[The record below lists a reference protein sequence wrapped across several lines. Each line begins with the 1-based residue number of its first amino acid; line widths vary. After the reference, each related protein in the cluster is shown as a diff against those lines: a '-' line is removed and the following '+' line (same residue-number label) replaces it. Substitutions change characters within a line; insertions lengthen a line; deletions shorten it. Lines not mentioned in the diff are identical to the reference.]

1 MNKKKIGILIA
12 IISIIAFILNSV
24 ISYAKDE
31 TLYINL
37 TKTGTTGVGYGIGN
51 PAEAGGAGKYIWNLT
66 TYNSNNINDISAKQ
80 RNLYCVKA
88 EYGDTWNSTLNG
100 YQNIIPY
107 NLSYDLQGDR
117 QKLLSQIVDKGTD
130 VDDIVKTLLNPE
142 TGHYREILWIFDNA
156 YISGTTNK
164 DKFLEK
170 LGIVYEPE
178 INGYTHYYGEN
189 NQLYHDLSVLI
200 TDEDIMA
207 VQRAAIWHY
216 TNYGNSTYNQLT
228 KDSWLT
234 ITTNGTNYTYLD
246 SYNNT
251 SERKEGEDRFYQAK
265 LLYDYL
271 VNNAASHASEYT
283 EANNYNPTNAV
294 NVNTSELTREDSGK
308 YVLNTKRVGDKYII
322 GPININKNNNLGY
335 DIEIR
340 VTGIDGKSISYTYTD
355 ANGTSLNTTDIKSL
369 VGKSG
374 GFYISVDRNSIEEVN
389 VQISTT
395 QETTKKTLWLKGTE
409 ENNQITLD
417 AEQPVVEIERKP
429 NTITVDLVG
438 RPQEFD
444 LALRKYIIEVN
455 GVNITNLSGTRVP
468 NISES
473 TLQTGTT
480 ATYRHKKDPVLI
492 KTNDIVTYSI
502 TIYNEG
508 NHAGYA
514 RQIIDQLPTGLVYIE
529 DGGNTITSKG
539 KNGNSKNTYTATYKS
554 VTNRVEFN
562 IANTETAK
570 DLTAYSTSTGLDY
583 ETLTFKC
590 KVVEKPDTEKQKV
603 LTNVAWISS
612 DWDSVTGTA
621 GSDRDSQTIPES
633 SPNVTQGNMENYKG
647 HTDNKTDLTDSNEYY
662 KGQQDDDDFEKLI
675 LQPEKPAPKVFDL
688 ALFKHIAAISKDQNI
703 EDGEYITDNGK
714 IDGTYL
720 RAPVVTAIDPVTGKI
735 TYREDDKEA
744 LTVETGDY
752 VLYTIRVY
760 NEGEINGYASKIKDT
775 LPVGLKFVEEDEKY
789 NGIWNLEGFD
799 SEGRQ
804 VVTTTWYDKG
814 NGDEFGAKEGDPGYK
829 ANLLKALNKQGAIT
843 DENPDYLDAQVLC
856 QVTEKAT
863 SNRVL
868 VNYAQI
874 SDDKDENGKPIDDID
889 STPDEWIDEDDDQ
902 DIERIK
908 LQCFDLSLR
917 KFITAI
923 NGTELKDNEGKYIR
937 APKVDVTP
945 LKNNTDTT
953 AIYTHTKKP
962 VVTKIGDNVVYTIR
976 VYNEGDIDGYA
987 SEVTDYLPPYLTYI
1001 EDSKI
1006 NDEYGWTISEDGRI
1020 ATTKYLVDKKLD
1032 AFKDRE
1038 TLDFEDVKIECKISD
1053 KAVAGENITNIAEI
1067 SEYTYNGNVVP
1078 KDIDSTADNM
1088 VTGEYLPEDKDL
1100 PGYKDEEKDKP
1111 YIPGN
1116 EDDDDFE
1123 KVYINVFDLAL
1134 RKFITQVGENEITNR
1149 VPQPKIENGK
1159 ITYEHT
1165 KEPITLHVGD
1175 LVTYTLRIY
1184 NEGDING
1191 YASEIADDIPEYLE
1205 YLPEETTNVEYMWK
1219 MYDENDKETDNVEDA
1234 VRVKTTYL
1242 SKEKAEDNL
1251 LEAFN
1256 GTNLDFKDIKIAFKV
1271 KDPNSNQYIITN
1283 HAQITD
1289 DTDEDGEPID
1299 DIDSIPD
1306 EWNDGEDDQDIENVK
1321 VEYFDLALLKF
1332 VSKVIVIEDGKQNI
1346 TETGYNGY
1354 EDPEPVVKVELHR
1367 KKLSQ
1372 VTVKFG
1378 YGITIIN
1385 EGDIAGY
1392 ATEITDYIP
1401 EGLRFEAADN
1411 PNWKD
1416 EGNGIISTR
1425 QLEGKLLQ
1433 PGERAT
1439 VEVILTWING
1449 AENLALKTNTAE
1461 ISEDDNPFDVP
1472 DKDSTPDNKKDGEDD
1487 IDIAKVILS
1496 IATGGPKTYFILTLG
1511 LLTIVLVGV
1520 LAIKK
1525 FVL

>member
-1 MNKKKIGILIA
+1 MKNRKISIIISVIA
-12 IISIIAFILNSV
+12 IIAFLLSYV
-24 ISYAKDE
+24 ISYAEDG
-31 TLYINL
+31 TLYVNL

-51 PAEAGGAGKYIWNLT
+51 PVQGGGAGKYIWNLT
-66 TYNSNNINDISAKQ
+66 TYNSNNVNNISAKQ

-88 EYGDTWNSTLNG
+88 EYGNTWNETTGG
-100 YQNIIPY
+100 YGNIIPY
-107 NLSYDLQGDR
+107 NLSYDLQSDR
-117 QKLLSQIVDKGTD
+117 QKLLSQIVDNGTD
-130 VDDIVKTLLNPE
+130 ADDVVKTLLNPS

-156 YISGTTNK
+156 YIAGTTNK
-164 DKFLEK
+164 DEFLAK

-251 SERKEGEDRFYQAK
+251 TERKEGEDRFYQAK

-271 VNNAASHASEYT
+271 VNNAASHAGEYT
-283 EANNYNPTNAV
+283 EANSYNPTNAV
-294 NVNTSELTREDSGK
+294 NVNTSGLTREDSGK
-308 YVLNTKRVGDKYII
+308 YVLSTKRVGDKYVI
-322 GPININKNNNLGY
+322 GPININKNNNLAYNIG
-335 DIEIR
+335 IK
-340 VTGIDGKSISYTYTD
+340 VTGANGNDINYTFTD
-355 ANGTSLNTTDIKSL
+355 TNGTSLGTTDIKSL
-369 VGKSG
+369 VGRNG
-374 GFYISVDRNSIEEVN
+374 GFYISVDRTLAEEVN
-389 VQISTT
+389 VQITTT
-395 QETTKKTLWLKGTE
+395 QETTKKTLWLKGRE
-409 ENNQITLD
+409 ANNQITLD
-417 AEQPVVEIERKP
+417 AEQPIVEIERKP
-429 NTITVDLVG
+429 NAITVNLVG
-438 RPQEFD
+438 RPEEFD

-455 GVNITNLSGTRVP
+455 GVNITNISGTRVP

-529 DGGNTITSKG
+529 DGGNTIISKD
-539 KNGNSKNTYTATYKS
+539 KNGNNKNTYTATYKS
-554 VTNRVEFN
+554 VTNRVEFDISN
-562 IANTETAK
+562 GGTAK
-570 DLTAYSTSTGLDY
+570 SLSAYSSTSGLDY

-590 KVVEKPDTEKQKV
+590 KVVEKPDAENQKI

-612 DWDSVTGTA
+612 DWDSVKGAA
-621 GSDRDSQTIPES
+621 GSDRDSQPTT

-647 HTDNKTDLTDSNEYY
+647 HTDNKADLTDSNEYY

-675 LQPEKPAPKVFDL
+675 LQPEKPKPKRFDL

-714 IDGTYL
+714 KDGTYL

-735 TYREDDKEA
+735 TYKEDNKEA

-775 LPVGLKFVEEDEKY
+775 LPVGLRFVEEDEEY
-789 NGIWNLEGFD
+789 NGDWNLEGFD
-799 SEGRQ
+799 SEGRPI
-804 VVTTTWYDKG
+804 VTTTKFDIG
-814 NGDEFGAKEGDPGYK
+814 NGAEFGAQEGDPGYK
-829 ANLLKALNKQGAIT
+829 ANLLKALNKEGPIT
-843 DENPDYLDAQVLC
+843 DENPDYLDAQILC

-874 SDDKDENGKPIDDID
+874 SDDKDEDGNPIDDDD
-889 STPDEWIDEDDDQ
+889 STPDEWIDGDDDQ

-923 NGTELKDNEGKYIR
+923 NGTELKDSNGIYTR
-937 APKVDVTP
+937 APIVDVTP
-945 LKNNTDTT
+945 LKNGTDTT
-953 AIYTHTKKP
+953 AIYTHTKEP

-987 SEVTDYLPPYLTYI
+987 SEVTDYLPPYLTFVKGS
-1001 EDSKI
+1001 EI
-1006 NDEYGWTISEDGRI
+1006 NEEYGWEESEDGRI
-1020 ATTKYLVDKKLD
+1020 VTTKYLANEKLK
-1032 AFKDRE
+1032 AFDGTT
-1038 TLDFEDVKIECKISD
+1038 TLDYKDVKIECKISD

-1088 VTGEYLPEDKDL
+1088 VTGDYLPEDKDL
-1100 PGYKDEEKDKP
+1100 PGYKDEEKGKP

-1134 RKFITQVGENEITNR
+1134 RKFITQVGENEVTNR
-1149 VPQPKIENGK
+1149 IPQPKIENGK

-1175 LVTYTLRIY
+1175 IVTYTLRIY

-1219 MYDENDKETDNVEDA
+1219 MYDENDEETENVEDA

-1242 SKEKAEDNL
+1242 SKDNSTDNL
-1251 LEAFN
+1251 LNAFD
-1256 GTNLDFKDIKIAFKV
+1256 GTTLDYKDIKIAFKV

-1289 DTDEDGEPID
+1289 DTDEDGNPID
-1299 DIDSIPD
+1299 DVDSIPD

-1332 VSKVIVIEDGKQNI
+1332 VTKVIVIEDGQQKI

-1367 KKLSQ
+1367 KKLDQ

-1392 ATEITDYIP
+1392 AKEITDYIP
-1401 EGLRFEAADN
+1401 EGLRFEAEDN
-1411 PNWKD
+1411 PNWTD
-1416 EGNGIISTR
+1416 EGNGVISTR
-1425 QLEGKLLQ
+1425 QLEGVLLQ

-1472 DKDSTPDNKKDGEDD
+1472 DKDSTPDNKKEGEDD

-1496 IATGGPKTYFILTLG
+1496 IATGAPRTYFMLTLG
-1511 LLTIVLVGV
+1511 LLTVVLVGV
-1520 LAIKK
+1520 FAIKK